1 VIVFRSRY
9 FNKALDLLIEP
20 EDQDSAEKQTV
31 ERDVSMVNDVL
42 ALTKQGEAQYASQ
55 DYNKAVESFT
65 QVWGLTLLEP

>member
-1 VIVFRSRY
+1 MFDVPVIVCRSRY

-65 QVWGLTLLEP
+65 QV

>member
-1 VIVFRSRY
+1 MIVCRSRY

-65 QVWGLTLLEP
+65 QVWA